1 MAKIELNLGGD
12 VKVRG
17 TLYDK
22 SDPNYLSEDMIE
34 IDLPDGRT
42 VEVGWLPDRDPSGSY
57 RLTVFKDY
65 WDDTFQVFLEDGRYV
80 AELIDTFYIHSRDAV
95 DDAPCLAGNI
105 LTGPLDLSSVVL
117 Q

>member
-1 MAKIELNLGGD
+1 MSTIELRLGGD

-17 TLYDK
+17 SLHDT
-22 SDPNYLSEDMIE
+22 SDPSYLTEDMIE

-42 VEVGWLPDRDPSGSY
+42 IEVGWLPERDPGGAY

-65 WDDTFQVFLEDGRYV
+65 WDDTFQVFIEDAQYV
-80 AELIDTFYIHSRDAV
+80 AELIDTFYIHSRDAM
-95 DDAPCLAGNI
+95 DCAPCLAGNI
-105 LTGPLDLSSVVL
+105 PAAPFDLSSVVL